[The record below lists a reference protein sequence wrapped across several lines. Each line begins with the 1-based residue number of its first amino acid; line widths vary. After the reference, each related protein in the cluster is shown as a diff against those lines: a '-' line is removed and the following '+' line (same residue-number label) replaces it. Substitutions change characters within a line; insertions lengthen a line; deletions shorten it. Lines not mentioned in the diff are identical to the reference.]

1 LGFTNRN
8 RVADWD
14 RAAAAKV
21 ISGSWKTQLL
31 YQAADNG
38 HMVTLSNAAQIE
50 TQDMDHDEP
59 KVRTF

>member
-8 RVADWD
+8 SVADWD

-21 ISGSWKTQLL
+21 ISSSMKTQLL
-31 YQAADNG
+31 YQATDNG
-38 HMVTLSNAAQIE
+38 HMVAPLNATQIE
-50 TQDMDHDEP
+50 TQDVGHEEP